1 MKAKQAFQQDLQNDP
16 DFIAYKEKAI
26 NKEFSYGVLIAGQ
39 TKYLLEKLASSQG
52 LIYKKQRAH
61 FWAL

>member
-16 DFIAYKEKAI
+16 DFKQFKERAV
-26 NKEFSYGVLIAGQ
+26 NKDFSYGVLIAGQ
-39 TKYLLEKLASSQG
+39 TKYLLEKLASSQS
-52 LIYKKQRAH
+52 LIYKKQTAH